1 MTYYILI
8 AVLTNARRSTES
20 RQAEII
26 ATLVAL
32 AAERNP
38 ADVTTTDIAK
48 AMNVTQGAL
57 FRHFPT
63 KEAIRVA
70 VIEWIETQLMTKLG
84 NAQASTPD
92 VLSGLEAMFLAHVKF
107 IREFP
112 GVPRLVFA
120 ELQQPDGSP
129 VRQRVQQIMRSYRLM
144 LAETLGKAKAAQ
156 LIGADVDVQAAAAL
170 FLGAIQGLVMQSMLG
185 GVSPDA
191 EEPVLGVLYLYLA
204 GLGAQS

>member
-1 MTYYILI
+1 MSL
-8 AVLTNARRSTES
+8 NARQSTES

-26 ATLVAL
+26 ATVVAL

-38 ADVTTTDIAK
+38 AEVTTTDIAK
-48 AMNVTQGAL
+48 AMSVTQGAL

-63 KEAIRVA
+63 KEAIRLA
-70 VIEWIETQLMTKLG
+70 VIEWVETQLMANLAD
-84 NAQASTPD
+84 AQASAPD

-107 IREFP
+107 IRQFP

-120 ELQQPDGSP
+120 ELQQPDSSP
-129 VRQRVQQIMRSYRLM
+129 LRQRVQQIMQRYRQM
-144 LAETLGKAKAAQ
+144 LAEALGKAKAAH
-156 LIGADVDVQAAAAL
+156 LIRDDVDVQAAAVL

-191 EEPVLGVLYLYLA
+191 EEPVLGVLRLYLA
-204 GLGAQS
+204 SLGGKS

>member
-1 MTYYILI
+1 MSL
-8 AVLTNARRSTES
+8 NARQSTES

-26 ATLVAL
+26 ATVVAL

-63 KEAIRVA
+63 KEAMRLA
-70 VIEWIETQLMTKLG
+70 VIEWIEPQLMAKLG
-84 NAQASTPD
+84 DAQASAPD

-120 ELQQPDGSP
+120 ELQQPDSSP
-129 VRQRVQQIMRSYRLM
+129 VRQRVQQIMQRYRQM

-156 LIGADVDVQAAAAL
+156 LIRDDVDVQAAAAL
-170 FLGAIQGLVMQSMLG
+170 FLGAIQGLVMQSLISGTLSGMAAQAHA
-185 GVSPDA
+185 VYD
-191 EEPVLGVLYLYLA
+191 LYEA
-204 GLGAQS
+204 GLRAKPTTVPRNSP

>member
-1 MTYYILI
+1 MSL
-8 AVLTNARRSTES
+8 NARQSTES

-26 ATLVAL
+26 ATVVAL

-63 KEAIRVA
+63 KEAMRLA
-70 VIEWIETQLMTKLG
+70 VIEWIETQLMAKLG
-84 NAQASTPD
+84 DAQASAPD

-120 ELQQPDGSP
+120 ELQQPDSSP
-129 VRQRVQQIMRSYRLM
+129 VRQRVQQIMRRYRQM

-156 LIGADVDVQAAAAL
+156 LIRDDVDIQAAAAL

-191 EEPVLGVLYLYLA
+191 EEPVIGVLRLYLA
-204 GLGAQS
+204 SLGVQS

>member
-1 MTYYILI
+1 MSL
-8 AVLTNARRSTES
+8 NPRQSTES

-26 ATLVAL
+26 STVVAL

-63 KEAIRVA
+63 KEAIRLA
-70 VIEWIETQLMTKLG
+70 VIEWIETQLMAKLG
-84 NAQASTPD
+84 DAQASAPD
-92 VLSGLEAMFLAHVKF
+92 VLSSLEAMFLAHVNF

-120 ELQQPDGSP
+120 ELQQPDSSP
-129 VRQRVQQIMRSYRLM
+129 IRQHVQQIMRRYRQM
-144 LAETLGKAKAAQ
+144 LAEILGKAKAAQ
-156 LIGADVDVQAAAAL
+156 LIRSDVDVQAAAAL

-191 EEPVLGVLYLYLA
+191 EEPVLGVLCLYLA
-204 GLGAQS
+204 SLGAKS

>member
-1 MTYYILI
+1 MSL
-8 AVLTNARRSTES
+8 NSRQSTES

-26 ATLVAL
+26 ATVVAL

-63 KEAIRVA
+63 KEAIRLA
-70 VIEWIETQLMTKLG
+70 VIEWIETQLMAKLG
-84 NAQASTPD
+84 DAQASAHD
-92 VLSGLEAMFLAHVKF
+92 VLSGLEAMFMAHVKF

-120 ELQQPDGSP
+120 ELQQPDSSP
-129 VRQRVQQIMRSYRLM
+129 VRQRVQQIMRRYRQM
-144 LAETLGKAKAAQ
+144 LAEILGKAKAAQ
-156 LIGADVDVQAAAAL
+156 LIGSDVDVQAAAAL

-191 EEPVLGVLYLYLA
+191 EEPVLGVLRLYLA
-204 GLGAQS
+204 SLGAKS

>member
-1 MTYYILI
+1 MTL
-8 AVLTNARRSTES
+8 NSRQSTES
-20 RQAEII
+20 RQAGII
-26 ATLVAL
+26 ATVVAL
-32 AAERNP
+32 AAEQNP

-63 KEAIRVA
+63 KEAMRLA
-70 VIEWIETQLMTKLG
+70 VIEWIEMQLMAKLG
-84 NAQASTPD
+84 HAQASAPD

-120 ELQQPDGSP
+120 ELQQPDSSP
-129 VRQRVQQIMRSYRLM
+129 VRQRVQKIMRRYRQM

-156 LIGADVDVQAAAAL
+156 LIGDDVDVQAAAAL

-191 EEPVLGVLYLYLA
+191 KEPVLGVLRLYLA
-204 GLGAQS
+204 SLGVQS

>member
-1 MTYYILI
+1 MSL
-8 AVLTNARRSTES
+8 NPRQSTES

-26 ATLVAL
+26 ATVVAL

-38 ADVTTTDIAK
+38 ADVTTTGIAK
-48 AMNVTQGAL
+48 VMNVTQGAL

-63 KEAIRVA
+63 KEAMRLA
-70 VIEWIETQLMTKLG
+70 VIEWIEAQLMVKLG
-84 NAQASTPD
+84 DAQVSAPD

-120 ELQQPDGSP
+120 ELQQPDSSP
-129 VRQRVQQIMRSYRLM
+129 VRQRVQQIMRRYRQM

-156 LIGADVDVQAAAAL
+156 LIRDDVDVQAAAAL

-185 GVSPDA
+185 GVSSDT
-191 EEPVLGVLYLYLA
+191 EEPVLGVLHLYLA
-204 GLGAQS
+204 GLEAKS

>member
-1 MTYYILI
+1 MSL
-8 AVLTNARRSTES
+8 NPRQSTES

-26 ATLVAL
+26 ATVVAL
-32 AAERNP
+32 AAELNP

-57 FRHFPT
+57 FRHFSN
-63 KEAIRVA
+63 KEAIRLA
-70 VIEWIETQLMTKLG
+70 VIDWVETQLMTRLG
-84 NAQASTPD
+84 DAQASAPD
-92 VLSGLEAMFLAHVKF
+92 VVSGLEAMFLAHVRF

-120 ELQQPDGSP
+120 ELQQPDSSP
-129 VRQRVQQIMRSYRLM
+129 VRQRVQQIMRRYRQM

-156 LIGADVDVQAAAAL
+156 LISPDVDTEAASAL

-185 GVSPDA
+185 GASSDA
-191 EEPVLGVLYLYLA
+191 EVPVLGVLRLYLA
-204 GLGAQS
+204 SLGGKS

>member
-1 MTYYILI
+1 MSL
-8 AVLTNARRSTES
+8 NPRQSTES

-26 ATLVAL
+26 ATVVAL

-57 FRHFPT
+57 FRHFSN
-63 KEAIRVA
+63 KEAIRLA
-70 VIEWIETQLMTKLG
+70 VIDWVETQLMTRLG
-84 NAQASTPD
+84 DAQASAPD
-92 VLSGLEAMFLAHVKF
+92 VVSGLEAMFLAHVRF

-120 ELQQPDGSP
+120 ELQQPDSSP
-129 VRQRVQQIMRSYRLM
+129 VRQRVQQIMRRYRQM

-156 LIGADVDVQAAAAL
+156 LISPDVDTEAASAL

-185 GVSPDA
+185 GASSDA
-191 EEPVLGVLYLYLA
+191 EVPVLGVLHLYLA
-204 GLGAQS
+204 GLGAKS

>member
-1 MTYYILI
+1 MSL
-8 AVLTNARRSTES
+8 NARQSTES

-26 ATLVAL
+26 ATVVAL

-63 KEAIRVA
+63 KEAMRLA
-70 VIEWIETQLMTKLG
+70 VIEWIETQLMAKLG
-84 NAQASTPD
+84 DAQASAPD

-120 ELQQPDGSP
+120 ELQQPDSSP
-129 VRQRVQQIMRSYRLM
+129 VRQRVQQIMRRYRQM

-156 LIGADVDVQAAAAL
+156 LIRDDVDIQAAAAL

-191 EEPVLGVLYLYLA
+191 KEPVLGVLRLYLA
-204 GLGAQS
+204 SLGVQS

>member
-1 MTYYILI
+1 MSL
-8 AVLTNARRSTES
+8 NSRQSTES

-26 ATLVAL
+26 ATVVAL

-63 KEAIRVA
+63 KEAIRLA
-70 VIEWIETQLMTKLG
+70 VIEWIETQLMAKLG
-84 NAQASTPD
+84 DAQASAND
-92 VLSGLEAMFLAHVKF
+92 VLSGLEAMFMAHVKF

-120 ELQQPDGSP
+120 ELQQPDSSP
-129 VRQRVQQIMRSYRLM
+129 VRQRVQQIMRRYRQM
-144 LAETLGKAKAAQ
+144 LAEILGKAKAAR
-156 LIGADVDVQAAAAL
+156 LIGSDVDVQAAAAL

-191 EEPVLGVLYLYLA
+191 EESVLGVLRLYLA
-204 GLGAQS
+204 SLGAKS

>member
-1 MTYYILI
+1 MSL
-8 AVLTNARRSTES
+8 NARQSTES

-26 ATLVAL
+26 ATVVAL

-63 KEAIRVA
+63 KEAMRLA
-70 VIEWIETQLMTKLG
+70 VMEWIETQLMAKLG
-84 NAQASTPD
+84 DAQASAPD

-120 ELQQPDGSP
+120 ELQQPDSSP
-129 VRQRVQQIMRSYRLM
+129 VRQGVQQIMRRYRQM
-144 LAETLGKAKAAQ
+144 LAETLSKAKVAR
-156 LIGADVDVQAAAAL
+156 LIRNDVDVQAAAAL

-185 GVSPDA
+185 GVSADA
-191 EEPVLGVLYLYLA
+191 EEPVLGVLHLYLA

>member
-1 MTYYILI
+1 MSL
-8 AVLTNARRSTES
+8 NPRQSTES

-26 ATLVAL
+26 ATVVAL

-63 KEAIRVA
+63 KEAMRLA
-70 VIEWIETQLMTKLG
+70 VMEWIETQLMAKLG
-84 NAQASTPD
+84 DAQASAPD

-120 ELQQPDGSP
+120 ELQQPDSSP
-129 VRQRVQQIMRSYRLM
+129 VRQGVQQIMRRYRQM
-144 LAETLGKAKAAQ
+144 LAETLSKAKVAR
-156 LIGADVDVQAAAAL
+156 LIRNDVDVQAAAAL

-185 GVSPDA
+185 GVSADA
-191 EEPVLGVLYLYLA
+191 EEPVLGVLHLYLA

>member
-1 MTYYILI
+1 MSL
-8 AVLTNARRSTES
+8 NSRQSTES

-26 ATLVAL
+26 ATVVAL

-63 KEAIRVA
+63 KEAIRLA
-70 VIEWIETQLMTKLG
+70 VIEWIETQLMAKLG
-84 NAQASTPD
+84 DAQASAPD
-92 VLSGLEAMFLAHVKF
+92 VMSSLEAMFLAHVKF

-120 ELQQPDGSP
+120 ELQQPDSSP
-129 VRQRVQQIMRSYRLM
+129 VRQRVQQIMRRYRQA

-156 LIGADVDVQAAAAL
+156 LIRNDVDVQAAAAL

-191 EEPVLGVLYLYLA
+191 EEPVLGVLHLYLA
-204 GLGAQS
+204 GLGARS

>member
-1 MTYYILI
+1 MTL
-8 AVLTNARRSTES
+8 NARQSTES

-26 ATLVAL
+26 ATVVAL
-32 AAERNP
+32 TAERNP

-63 KEAIRVA
+63 KEAMRLA
-70 VIEWIETQLMTKLG
+70 VIEWIETQLMAKLG
-84 NAQASTPD
+84 DAQASAPD

-129 VRQRVQQIMRSYRLM
+129 VRQGVQQIMRRYRQM
-144 LAETLGKAKAAQ
+144 LAETLGKAKAVQ
-156 LIGADVDVQAAAAL
+156 LIRNDVDVQAGAAL

-191 EEPVLGVLYLYLA
+191 EEPVIGVLHIYLA
-204 GLGAQS
+204 GLGAKS

>member
-1 MTYYILI
+1 MSL
-8 AVLTNARRSTES
+8 NSRQSTES

-26 ATLVAL
+26 ATVVAL

-63 KEAIRVA
+63 KEAIRLA
-70 VIEWIETQLMTKLG
+70 VIEWIETQLMAKLG
-84 NAQASTPD
+84 DAQASAPN
-92 VLSGLEAMFLAHVKF
+92 VLSSLEAMFLTHVKF

-120 ELQQPDGSP
+120 ELQQPDSSP
-129 VRQRVQQIMRSYRLM
+129 MRQRVQQIMRRYRQM

-156 LIGADVDVQAAAAL
+156 LIRNDVDVQAAAAL

-185 GVSPDA
+185 GVSSDA
-191 EEPVLGVLYLYLA
+191 EETVLGVLQLYLT
-204 GLGAQS
+204 GLGTKS

>member
-1 MTYYILI
+1 MSL
-8 AVLTNARRSTES
+8 NARQSTES

-26 ATLVAL
+26 ATVVAL

-63 KEAIRVA
+63 KEAMRLA
-70 VIEWIETQLMTKLG
+70 VMEWIETQLMAKLG
-84 NAQASTPD
+84 DAQASAPD

-120 ELQQPDGSP
+120 ELQQPDSSP
-129 VRQRVQQIMRSYRLM
+129 VRQRVQQIMQRYRQM

-156 LIGADVDVQAAAAL
+156 LIRDDVDVQAAAAL

>member
-1 MTYYILI
+1 
-8 AVLTNARRSTES
+8 VLTNARRSTES

-63 KEAIRVA
+63 KEAIRLA
-70 VIEWIETQLMTKLG
+70 VIEWIETQLMAKLG
-84 NAQASTPD
+84 DAQASAPD
-92 VLSGLEAMFLAHVKF
+92 VMSSLEAMFLAHVKF

-120 ELQQPDGSP
+120 ELQQPDSSP
-129 VRQRVQQIMRSYRLM
+129 VRQRVQQIMRRYRQA

-156 LIGADVDVQAAAAL
+156 LIRNDVDVQAAAAL

-185 GVSPDA
+185 GVSADA
-191 EEPVLGVLYLYLA
+191 EEPVLGVLHLYLA
-204 GLGAQS
+204 GLGAKS

>member
-1 MTYYILI
+1 MTL
-8 AVLTNARRSTES
+8 NARQSTES

-26 ATLVAL
+26 ATVVAL
-32 AAERNP
+32 TAERNP

-63 KEAIRVA
+63 KEAMRLA
-70 VIEWIETQLMTKLG
+70 VIEWIETQLMAKLG
-84 NAQASTPD
+84 DAQASAPD

-129 VRQRVQQIMRSYRLM
+129 VRQGVQQIMRRYRQM
-144 LAETLGKAKAAQ
+144 LAETLGKAKAVQ
-156 LIGADVDVQAAAAL
+156 LIRNDVDVQAGAAL

-191 EEPVLGVLYLYLA
+191 EEPVLGILHLYLA
-204 GLGAQS
+204 GLGAKS

>member
-1 MTYYILI
+1 MSLNT
-8 AVLTNARRSTES
+8 RQSTES

-26 ATLVAL
+26 ATVVAL

-63 KEAIRVA
+63 KEAMRLA
-70 VIEWIETQLMTKLG
+70 VIEWIEIQLMVKLG
-84 NAQASTPD
+84 DAQASAPD
-92 VLSGLEAMFLAHVKF
+92 FLSGLAAMFLAHVKF
-107 IREFP
+107 IRVFP

-120 ELQQPDGSP
+120 ELQQPDSSP
-129 VRQRVQQIMRSYRLM
+129 VRQRVQQIMRHYRQM
-144 LAETLGKAKAAQ
+144 LAETLDKAKSAC
-156 LIGADVDVQAAAAL
+156 LIRNDVDVQAAAVL
-170 FLGAIQGLVMQSMLG
+170 FLGTIQGLVMQSMLG

-191 EEPVLGVLYLYLA
+191 EEPVLGVLHLYLA
-204 GLGAQS
+204 GLGAKL

>member
-1 MTYYILI
+1 MSL
-8 AVLTNARRSTES
+8 NARQSTES

-26 ATLVAL
+26 ATVVAL

-57 FRHFPT
+57 FRHFST
-63 KEAIRVA
+63 KEAMRLA
-70 VIEWIETQLMTKLG
+70 VMEWIETQLMAKLG
-84 NAQASTPD
+84 DAQASAPD

-120 ELQQPDGSP
+120 ELQQPDSSP
-129 VRQRVQQIMRSYRLM
+129 VRQRVQQIMRRYRQM
-144 LAETLGKAKAAQ
+144 LAEILGKAKAAQ
-156 LIGADVDVQAAAAL
+156 LIRSDVDVQAAAAL

-191 EEPVLGVLYLYLA
+191 EEPVLGVLRLYLA
-204 GLGAQS
+204 SLGAKS

>member
-1 MTYYILI
+1 
-8 AVLTNARRSTES
+8 
-20 RQAEII
+20 
-26 ATLVAL
+26 
-32 AAERNP
+32 
-38 ADVTTTDIAK
+38 
-48 AMNVTQGAL
+48 
-57 FRHFPT
+57 
-63 KEAIRVA
+63 
-70 VIEWIETQLMTKLG
+70 
-84 NAQASTPD
+84 
-92 VLSGLEAMFLAHVKF
+92 MFLAHVKF

-185 GVSPDA
+185 GMSPDA
-191 EEPVLGVLYLYLA
+191 EEPVIGVLHLYLA
-204 GLGAQS
+204 GLGAKS

>member
-1 MTYYILI
+1 M
-8 AVLTNARRSTES
+8 LTNARRSTES

-63 KEAIRVA
+63 KEAMRLA
-70 VIEWIETQLMTKLG
+70 VIEWIEMQLMAKLG
-84 NAQASTPD
+84 DAQASAPD

-120 ELQQPDGSP
+120 ELQQPDSSP
-129 VRQRVQQIMRSYRLM
+129 VRQRVQQIMRRYRQM

-156 LIGADVDVQAAAAL
+156 LIRNDVDVQAAAAL

-191 EEPVLGVLYLYLA
+191 EEPVLGVLHLYLA
-204 GLGAQS
+204 GLGAKS

>member
-1 MTYYILI
+1 MSL
-8 AVLTNARRSTES
+8 NPRQSTES

-26 ATLVAL
+26 ATVVAL

-63 KEAIRVA
+63 KEAIRLA
-70 VIEWIETQLMTKLG
+70 VIEWIEAQLMTKLG
-84 NAQASTPD
+84 DAQASAPD
-92 VLSGLEAMFLAHVKF
+92 VLHGLEAMFLAHVRF

-112 GVPRLVFA
+112 GAPRLVFA
-120 ELQQPDGSP
+120 ELQQPDSSP
-129 VRQRVQQIMRSYRLM
+129 VRQRVQQIMRRYREM
-144 LAETLGKAKAAQ
+144 LAETLGKAKAAR
-156 LIGADVDVQAAAAL
+156 LIKDDLDVQAAAAL

-185 GVSPDA
+185 GVLSDA
-191 EEPVLGVLYLYLA
+191 DEPVLGVLHLYLA
-204 GLGAQS
+204 GLGVQS

>member
-1 MTYYILI
+1 MSLNI
-8 AVLTNARRSTES
+8 RQSSES

-26 ATLVAL
+26 ATVVAL

-63 KEAIRVA
+63 KEAMRLA
-70 VIEWIETQLMTKLG
+70 VIEWIETQLMAKLG
-84 NAQASTPD
+84 NAQASAPD

-107 IREFP
+107 IRDFP

-120 ELQQPDGSP
+120 ELQQPDSSP
-129 VRQRVQQIMRSYRLM
+129 LRQRVQQIMQRYRQM
-144 LAETLGKAKAAQ
+144 LAEALGKAKAAH
-156 LIGADVDVQAAAAL
+156 LIRDDVDIQAAAAL

-191 EEPVLGVLYLYLA
+191 KEPVLGVLRLYLA
-204 GLGAQS
+204 SLGGKS